1 MSYEFYKILH
11 VIGVLMVF
19 AAVGANLVI
28 ASLKD
33 ASSTFKQEIGI
44 THGIGLLLAIIAG
57 FGIIAKLGLAF
68 KGWVLVKM
76 LIWLF
81 FGGITAI
88 AGRKPGLVKPLWFA
102 TILIG
107 ILAAYL
113 AIYKPF

>member
-11 VIGVLMVF
+11 VVGVLMVF
-19 AAVGANLVI
+19 ASIGATLVK

-33 ASSTFKQEIGI
+33 TSSTFKKEIGI
-44 THGIGLLLAIIAG
+44 THGVGLLLALVAG

-68 KGWVLVKM
+68 NGWVIAKI

-81 FGGITAI
+81 FGGVTAI
-88 AGRKPGLVKPLWFA
+88 ATRKPELAKPLWFIS
-102 TILIG
+102 ILIG

>member
-1 MSYEFYKILH
+1 MSYEFYKVLH
-11 VIGVLMVF
+11 VVGVLMVF

-28 ASLKD
+28 ASMKD

-44 THGIGLLLAIIAG
+44 THGIGLLLAIVAG
-57 FGIIAKLGLAF
+57 FAIIAKLGLAF

-81 FGGITAI
+81 FGGVTAI
-88 AGRKPGLVKPLWFA
+88 AARKPDLVKPLWFA
-102 TILIG
+102 SILIG
-107 ILAAYL
+107 LLAAYL